1 MLAGLLVLAQ
11 TLDQII
17 ASLNPGYDPM
27 RQSVKTQQA
36 ALPAQFDAQQQG
48 LTAQADQAHQNI
60 LSQAQNRGLGFSGIP
75 VGEQAKYDATTFM
88 PAVANLKGNMI
99 TAQTNLSDQLNKINL
114 DQQNQGNSILQT
126 QQARDE
132 QQRQFD
138 QNMAF
143 QREQADRAAKL
154 QAQQSAALSGFGGG
168 SAPSGPSGNPFGGT
182 PQMKQS
188 GSSFNFFDENGQ
200 PVTAAAY
207 AQKMGVGFRDLLS
220 KMASAGD
227 QNAKLALNYVGNDAK
242 FGGAPQQYAGALGA
256 LGATG
261 SYAQQQQQAAAQN
274 VARSVA
280 SPSILIGGGLP
291 RMGGGR

>member
-1 MLAGLLVLAQ
+1 MLAGLSALAQ
-11 TLDQII
+11 TLDQIL
-17 ASLNPGYDPM
+17 STLNPGYDPM
-27 RQSVKTQQA
+27 RQSVATQQA

-88 PAVANLKGNMI
+88 PAVANLKGKMI
-99 TAQTNLSDQLNKINL
+99 DAQTSLSDQLNKINL
-114 DQQNQGNSILQT
+114 DQQTQGNSILQT

-143 QREQADRAAKL
+143 QREQADRAARL
-154 QAQQSAALSGFGGG
+154 QAQQTAALSSFGGG
-168 SAPSGPSGNPFGGT
+168 ASSGPSGNPFGGT

-227 QNAKLALNYVGNDAK
+227 QNAKIALNYVGNDAK
-242 FGGAPQQYAGALGA
+242 FGGTPQQYAGALGA

-261 SYAQQQQQAAAQN
+261 SYAQAQQQAAAQN
-274 VARSVA
+274 VARSVVN
-280 SPSILIGGGLP
+280 PSILIGGGLP
-291 RMGGGR
+291 RVGGGR